1 MKDKVLKVIQKY
13 EEIESEM
20 GSPEVVMDP
29 DKFSKLNKAYRDL
42 EESVIEGRKYL
53 QILSDIEE
61 YREIIADGDDAEMVE
76 LAKEELPPLEKLAP
90 ILEDELQ
97 VLLIPKDPHD
107 TSNVIL
113 EIRAGAGGDESSI
126 FAGNLVRMY
135 QNYCLKLGWKF
146 SLSDANE
153 GTSGG
158 YKEVKVNIE
167 GDGVYGILK
176 FESGVHRVQ
185 RVPATESQGRVHTSA
200 ATVAVLPEADDVD
213 VDVRDEDLKID
224 TYRASGAGGQHVNKT
239 DSAIRITHLP
249 SGVVVACQD
258 ERSQLKNKNKAL
270 KELKS
275 RLLDKAISDSQA
287 EQAAN
292 RKSQVGTGDRSAKI
306 RTYNYPQGR
315 ITDHRIGL
323 TLYKLEAFVGGDIQE
338 MIDALQMA
346 DAQEKLAGMEEA

>member
-1 MKDKVLKVIQKY
+1 MKDKVIRVIQKY

-20 GSPEVVMDP
+20 GNPDVVADIS
-29 DKFSKLNKAYRDL
+29 KFNKLNKAYRDL

-53 QILSDIEE
+53 QILEDIEE
-61 YREIIADGDDAEMVE
+61 YKSIIKDNSDAEMVE
-76 LAKEELPPLEKLAP
+76 MAKEELPSLEKDLPA
-90 ILEDELQ
+90 IEDALQ
-97 VLLIPKDPHD
+97 ILLIPKDPHD
-107 TSNVIL
+107 ASNVIL
-113 EIRAGAGGDESSI
+113 EIRAGTGGDESSI
-126 FAGNLVRMY
+126 FAGDLIRMY
-135 QNYCLKLGWKF
+135 KTYCDKMGWRLNI
-146 SLSDANE
+146 SSANE

-158 YKEVKVNIE
+158 YKEVKASIE
-167 GDGVYGILK
+167 GEGVYGVLK
-176 FESGVHRVQ
+176 FESGTHRVQ

-213 VDVRDEDLKID
+213 IDVRDEDLKID

-258 ERSQLKNKNKAL
+258 ERSQLKNKNKAM
-270 KELKS
+270 KELKA
-275 RLLDKAISDSQA
+275 RLLDAAIAEQQA
-287 EQAAN
+287 SQAAN

-315 ITDHRIGL
+315 ITDHRINL
-323 TLYKLEAFVGGDIQE
+323 TLYKLDSFINGDIQE